1 MTPISFLFLTILVT
15 LIGYTLQWTGEVIH
29 RRKLRALAQAWE
41 LHFSPRDQFNLVRHV
56 AAQLPALG
64 PANVQVVDIIYGL
77 EASSHRYYLTAEYTT
92 GVLRSKKRRQQV
104 CTFREAKVPAGEFS
118 PLVFADPKEPLVDQY
133 QDLHERTTRSVQPT
147 FPNEAAR

>member
-56 AAQLPALG
+56 AEIRQMLADRAAG
-64 PANVQVVDIIYGL
+64 AVVDI
-77 EASSHRYYLTAEYTT
+77 T
-92 GVLRSKKRRQQV
+92 
-104 CTFREAKVPAGEFS
+104 
-118 PLVFADPKEPLVDQY
+118 
-133 QDLHERTTRSVQPT
+133 
-147 FPNEAAR
+147 PNHGQAA